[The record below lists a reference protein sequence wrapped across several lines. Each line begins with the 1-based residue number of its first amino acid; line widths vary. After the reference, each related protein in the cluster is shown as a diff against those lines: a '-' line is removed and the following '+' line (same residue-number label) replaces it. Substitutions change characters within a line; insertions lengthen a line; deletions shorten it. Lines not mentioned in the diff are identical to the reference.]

1 MADSFVQGSF
11 GFTCS
16 IDEAA
21 LIEEA
26 WQLSADLSAGF
37 EPGSVS
43 SAFLAIFPANT
54 QDDLFSGF
62 TSIFDDAAFPE
73 FGADLRVE
81 NSADDPKVCTV
92 SIFSTT
98 DFQPDPI
105 AALIQ
110 RCCAA
115 SLAGSAIGFE
125 WSFSC
130 SRPYRDSFGG
140 GWCAVFADRIVHG
153 TTRGVLS
160 RALESANLMTR
171 ADPWNDDPAYPV
183 DDWKTE
189 VANDDTRSGYLDW
202 VESRRS
208 LAANI
213 EASVPD
219 A

>member
-16 IDEAA
+16 MDEAA

-26 WQLSADLSAGF
+26 WQLSADLSGGF

-43 SAFLAIFPANT
+43 PEFLAIFPPKT

-62 TSIFDDAAFPE
+62 TAIFDDAAFPE

-81 NSADDPKVCTV
+81 NSADDPSICTV
-92 SIFSTT
+92 SIFSMT

-110 RCCAA
+110 RCCGA

-130 SRPYRDSFGG
+130 SRPRRDSFGG
-140 GWCAVFADRIVHG
+140 GWCAIFADRIVFE
-153 TTRGVLS
+153 TTREALS
-160 RALESANLMTR
+160 RALESENLMTR
-171 ADPWNDDPAYPV
+171 ADAWADDPAHPV
-183 DDWKTE
+183 EDWKIE
-189 VANDDTRSGYLDW
+189 VANDDTRSRYLDW

-208 LAANI
+208 LAAEI